1 MDISR
6 GLHLAVAALT
16 AAATL
21 LVAPVTTSPA
31 QAAPATCTTSYSTTA
46 TKAINPRPGGAGTFS
61 VGSIELEVT
70 DPRIVVDVDYGFDVA
85 FAADSSPVGFE
96 LYNPQT
102 VGIEPR
108 SRTSGTTG
116 PLNGSFVMDDEAA
129 GPFAGAITTSGRYR
143 PTLDPATN
151 LEGRPAVGTWRLHV
165 TNSGDSTGSWGRFT
179 LMLTVDCDGDKDGV
193 ADDADN
199 CLATA
204 NPDQADTDRDGDG
217 DACDRDID
225 GDGILNSDDGCPRVA
240 GATTSGCPT
249 VGRTVRLTSVKGGR
263 KLEVR
268 VRSAAPGCVARADAA
283 LFRTRRGKD
292 VKVLVIS
299 TGSSGRRVIKAPA
312 AAGRYHVRV
321 ARSYAAGEAECDA
334 ARSKRVRTTRIPSV
348 VRTAEVDTDG
358 DGLDDAGDGC
368 PTVASDNPTGCP
380 SAWRKVSLTW
390 LRGERRLQAQVSSP
404 VDACASRARVK
415 LWLDRTGRTDKLL
428 SSNASYN
435 GRRRFKVPRGARY
448 YVTVSPSYASGV
460 AECGKATSRSVRV
473 PR

>member
-6 GLHLAVAALT
+6 GLRLVSAALL
-16 AAATL
+16 AATTL
-21 LVAPVTTSPA
+21 LVAPVATSSA
-31 QAAPATCTTSYSTTA
+31 QAAPATCTTSYATTA
-46 TKAINPRPGGAGTFS
+46 MKAINPRPMGGPFS

-108 SRTSGTTG
+108 SRTGGTTG

-129 GPFAGAITTSGRYR
+129 TPFAGAITTSGRYR
-143 PTLDPATN
+143 PTLDPATD

-165 TNSGDSTGSWGRFT
+165 TNSGDSSGSWGRFT
-179 LMLTVDCDGDKDGV
+179 LILTVDCDADRDGV
-193 ADDADN
+193 ADDSDN
-199 CLATA
+199 CQATA
-204 NPDQADTDRDGDG
+204 NPDQSDVDRDGAG

-225 GDGILNSDDGCPRVA
+225 GDSVVNADDGCPSVA
-240 GATTSGCPT
+240 AATTSGCPS

-283 LFRTRRGKD
+283 LFRKARGKD
-292 VKVLVIS
+292 PKLLVVS
-299 TGSSGRRVIKAPA
+299 TRPSGRTRIKAPA
-312 AAGRYHVRV
+312 APGRYYVRV
-321 ARSYAAGEAECDA
+321 AKSYAAGEAECKA
-334 ARSKRVRTTRIPSV
+334 ARSKRVRAGRDRV
-348 VRTAEVDTDG
+348 AARVAQVDTDG
-358 DGLDDAGDGC
+358 DGLDDSGDGC

-380 SAWRKVSLTW
+380 SAWRKVSLAW
-390 LRGERRLQAQVSSP
+390 LKGARRLQAQVSSP

-415 LWLDRTGRTDKLL
+415 LWLDRTGRSDKLL

-460 AECGKATSRSVRV
+460 AECGKATSRTVRV